1 MLSKSEIL
9 ITKRFLF
16 SKKSEGY
23 VSIFSWFSIIG
34 IALGVAAI
42 IIVMSVMNGFRV
54 NLTERLIGVNSHLN
68 IYSFNEKINLE
79 EVNTLK
85 NNLDS
90 KTYDKLLP
98 SIETQGL
105 VISNK
110 LSKGVI
116 IRGYEDLNS
125 NHYLYNKIIT
135 KKLNSINFN
144 QIVIG
149 DALAKDLN
157 LQIGDKLKLA
167 IPKTDKSLLGDIP
180 RFKTLTVSGI
190 FDFGMYEY
198 DVGLVFISL
207 ELAQRLLL
215 FEDNYFNRVEFYLKN
230 PLLVDKF
237 KSQVDL
243 NIMNKALSLYSLS
256 WIERNTSLMNAL
268 KVEKN
273 VMFLILTLIIVVASM
288 NIISGLV
295 IFVKEKNKDIAILK
309 TLGFNKIGILK
320 VFFLIGLTIGLI
332 GTILG
337 TFFGI
342 IITENLKYIQIFLE
356 TLLETELFSEE
367 VYFLSTLPS
376 DIKYEEVFFVFFIS
390 LIITIL
396 STIFPAI
403 RASNIDPVN
412 ILKNEY
418 CY

>member
-1 MLSKSEIL
+1 MISKSEIL

-42 IIVMSVMNGFRV
+42 IIVMSVMNGFRS
-54 NLTERLIGVNSHLN
+54 NLTERLIGVNAHLN

-79 EVNTLK
+79 EINTLK
-85 NNLDS
+85 INLDP
-90 KTYDKLLP
+90 KEYDKLLS

-105 VISNK
+105 VINNK
-110 LSKGVI
+110 ISRGVM
-116 IRGYEDLNS
+116 IRGYEELNS
-125 NHYLYNKIIT
+125 NHYLYDQIIT

-149 DALAKDLN
+149 DALARDLK
-157 LQIGDKLKLA
+157 LQIGDRLKLA

-215 FEDNYFNRVEFYLKN
+215 FEDNYFNRLEFYLNN
-230 PLLVDKF
+230 PLLVDEF
-237 KSQVDL
+237 KSHVDL
-243 NIMNKALSLYSLS
+243 KIANNSLDLYSLS
-256 WIERNTSLMNAL
+256 WIERNSSLMNAL

-309 TLGFNKIGILK
+309 TLGFSKTGILK

-332 GTILG
+332 GTLLG

-342 IITENLKYIQIFLE
+342 IITENLKYIQIVLE
-356 TLLETELFSEE
+356 NLLETELFSEE

-376 DIKYEEVFFVFFIS
+376 DIKYDEVFFVFFIS

-412 ILKNEY
+412 ILKNE
-418 CY
+418 

>member
-16 SKKSEGY
+16 SKKTEGY

-42 IIVMSVMNGFRV
+42 IIVMSVMNGFRA

-68 IYSFNEKINLE
+68 IYSFNEKIHLE
-79 EVNTLK
+79 DVNTLK
-85 NNLDS
+85 INLDS
-90 KTYDKLLP
+90 KDYDKFLP

-105 VISNK
+105 VINNEISR
-110 LSKGVI
+110 GVI

-135 KKLNSINFN
+135 KKLSSINFN
-144 QIVIG
+144 QIIIG
-149 DALAKDLN
+149 DALAKELKI
-157 LQIGDKLKLA
+157 QIGDKLKLA

-180 RFKTLTVSGI
+180 RFKTLTIIGI

-215 FEDNYFNRVEFYLKN
+215 FEDNYFNRVEFYLDN

-237 KSQVDL
+237 KSQVDS
-243 NIMNKALSLYSLS
+243 NISNKSLSLYSLS
-256 WIERNTSLMNAL
+256 WVERNSSLMNAL

-309 TLGFNKIGILK
+309 TLGFTKIGILK

-332 GTILG
+332 GTVLG

-342 IITENLKYIQIFLE
+342 IITENLKYIQIVLE
-356 TLLETELFSEE
+356 NLLETELFSEE

-376 DIKYEEVFFVFFIS
+376 DINYEEVSFVFFIS

-412 ILKNEY
+412 ILKNE
-418 CY
+418 

>member
-42 IIVMSVMNGFRV
+42 IIVMSVMNGFRA

-90 KTYDKLLP
+90 KAYDKLLP

-105 VISNK
+105 VISNEI
-110 LSKGVI
+110 SKGVI

-125 NHYLYNKIIT
+125 SHYLYNKIIT
-135 KKLNSINFN
+135 KKLSSINFN
-144 QIVIG
+144 QIIIG
-149 DALAKDLN
+149 DALAKELN
-157 LQIGDKLKLA
+157 LQIGGKLKLA
-167 IPKTDKSLLGDIP
+167 IPKTDKSLLGEIP

-215 FEDNYFNRVEFYLKN
+215 FEDNHFNRVEFYLKN

-243 NIMNKALSLYSLS
+243 NIINKGLSLYSLS
-256 WIERNTSLMNAL
+256 WVERNSSLMNAL

-332 GTILG
+332 GTVLG

-342 IITENLKYIQIFLE
+342 IITENLKYIQIVLE

-412 ILKNEY
+412 ILKNE
-418 CY
+418 

>member
-42 IIVMSVMNGFRV
+42 IIVMSVMNGFRA
-54 NLTERLIGVNSHLN
+54 NLTERLVGVNSHLN
-68 IYSFNEKINLE
+68 IYSFNKKINLDDI
-79 EVNTLK
+79 NTLK
-85 NNLDS
+85 INLDS
-90 KTYDKLLP
+90 NDYDKFLP

-105 VISNK
+105 VISNEI
-110 LSKGVI
+110 SKGVI
-116 IRGYEDLNS
+116 IRGYEDLSS

-135 KKLNSINFN
+135 KKLSSINFN
-144 QIVIG
+144 QIIVG
-149 DALAKDLN
+149 DALAKELS

-215 FEDNYFNRVEFYLKN
+215 FEDNYYNRIEFYLDN

-243 NIMNKALSLYSLS
+243 NIKNKSLRFYSLS
-256 WIERNTSLMNAL
+256 WVGRNSSLMNAL

-273 VMFLILTLIIVVASM
+273 VMFLILTLIIIVASM

-320 VFFLIGLTIGLI
+320 VFFLIGLTIGLM
-332 GTILG
+332 GAVLG
-337 TFFGI
+337 TVFGI
-342 IITENLKYIQIFLE
+342 IITENLKYIQIVLE
-356 TLLETELFSEE
+356 NFLETELFSEE

-412 ILKNEY
+412 ILKNE
-418 CY
+418 

>member
-42 IIVMSVMNGFRV
+42 IIVMSVMNGFRA

-90 KTYDKLLP
+90 KAYDKLLP

-105 VISNK
+105 VISNEV
-110 LSKGVI
+110 SKGVI

-125 NHYLYNKIIT
+125 SHYLYNKIIT
-135 KKLNSINFN
+135 KKLSSINFN
-144 QIVIG
+144 QIIIG
-149 DALAKDLN
+149 DALAKELN
-157 LQIGDKLKLA
+157 LQIGGKLKLA
-167 IPKTDKSLLGDIP
+167 IPKTDKSLLGEIP

-215 FEDNYFNRVEFYLKN
+215 FEDNHFNRVEFYLKN
-230 PLLVDKF
+230 PFLVDKF

-243 NIMNKALSLYSLS
+243 NIINKGLSLYSLS
-256 WIERNTSLMNAL
+256 WVERNSSLMNAL

-342 IITENLKYIQIFLE
+342 IITENLKYIQIVLE

-412 ILKNEY
+412 ILKNE
-418 CY
+418 

>member
-16 SKKSEGY
+16 SKKTEGY

-42 IIVMSVMNGFRV
+42 IIVMSVMNGFRT

-79 EVNTLK
+79 DVSTLRI
-85 NNLDS
+85 NLDS
-90 KTYDKLLP
+90 KDYDSFLP

-105 VISNK
+105 VISNEI
-110 LSKGVI
+110 SKGVI

-135 KKLNSINFN
+135 KKLSSINFN

-149 DALAKDLN
+149 DALAKELN
-157 LQIGDKLKLA
+157 LKIGEKLKLA

-215 FEDNYFNRVEFYLKN
+215 FENNYFNRIEFYLDN
-230 PLLVDKF
+230 PLLVDNF
-237 KSQVDL
+237 KSQIDSK
-243 NIMNKALSLYSLS
+243 IKNKILSLYSIS
-256 WIERNTSLMNAL
+256 WVERNSSLMNAL

-273 VMFLILTLIIVVASM
+273 VMFLILSLIIVVASM

-309 TLGFNKIGILK
+309 TLGFPKIGILK
-320 VFFLIGLTIGLI
+320 VFFLIGLAIGLI
-332 GTILG
+332 GTVLG

-342 IITENLKYIQIFLE
+342 IITENLKYIQIVLE
-356 TLLETELFSEE
+356 NLLETELFSEE

-390 LIITIL
+390 LVITIL

-412 ILKNEY
+412 ILKNE
-418 CY
+418 

>member
-42 IIVMSVMNGFRV
+42 IIVMSVMNGFRA

-90 KTYDKLLP
+90 KAYDKLLP

-105 VISNK
+105 VINNEI
-110 LSKGVI
+110 SKGVI
-116 IRGYEDLNS
+116 IRGYENLNS
-125 NHYLYNKIIT
+125 NHYLYNKIVT
-135 KKLNSINFN
+135 KKLSSINFN
-144 QIVIG
+144 QIIIG
-149 DALAKDLN
+149 DALAKDLK

-180 RFKTLTVSGI
+180 RFKTLIVSGI

-215 FEDNYFNRVEFYLKN
+215 FEDNHFNRVEFYLKN

-243 NIMNKALSLYSLS
+243 NIINKGLSLYSLS
-256 WIERNTSLMNAL
+256 WVERNSSLMNAL

-273 VMFLILTLIIVVASM
+273 VMFLILTLIIIVASM

-309 TLGFNKIGILK
+309 TLGFSKIGILK
-320 VFFLIGLTIGLI
+320 VFFLIGLAIGLI
-332 GTILG
+332 GAVLG
-337 TFFGI
+337 AFLGI
-342 IITENLKYIQIFLE
+342 IITENLQYIQIVLE
-356 TLLETELFSEE
+356 NLLETELFSEE

-376 DIKYEEVFFVFFIS
+376 DIKYDEVFFVFFIS

-412 ILKNEY
+412 ILKNE
-418 CY
+418 

>member
-42 IIVMSVMNGFRV
+42 IIVMSVMNGFRA

-90 KTYDKLLP
+90 KAYDNFLP

-105 VISNK
+105 VISNEV
-110 LSKGVI
+110 SKGVI

-125 NHYLYNKIIT
+125 SHYLYNKIIT
-135 KKLNSINFN
+135 KKLSSINFN
-144 QIVIG
+144 QIIIG
-149 DALAKDLN
+149 DALAKELN
-157 LQIGDKLKLA
+157 LKIGSKLKLA
-167 IPKTDKSLLGDIP
+167 IPKTDKSLLGEIP

-215 FEDNYFNRVEFYLKN
+215 FEDNHFNRVEFYLKN
-230 PLLVDKF
+230 PFLVDKF

-243 NIMNKALSLYSLS
+243 NIIDKGLSLYSLS
-256 WIERNTSLMNAL
+256 WIERNSSLMNAL

-342 IITENLKYIQIFLE
+342 IITENLKYIQIVLE

-412 ILKNEY
+412 ILKNE
-418 CY
+418 

>member
-42 IIVMSVMNGFRV
+42 IIVMSVMNGFRA

-90 KTYDKLLP
+90 KAYDKLLP

-105 VISNK
+105 VISNEV
-110 LSKGVI
+110 SKGVI

-125 NHYLYNKIIT
+125 SHYLYNKIIT
-135 KKLNSINFN
+135 KKLSSINFN
-144 QIVIG
+144 QIIIG
-149 DALAKDLN
+149 DAMAKELN
-157 LQIGDKLKLA
+157 LQIGGKLKLA
-167 IPKTDKSLLGDIP
+167 IPKTDKSLLGEIP

-215 FEDNYFNRVEFYLKN
+215 FEDNYFNRVEFYLDN
-230 PLLVDKF
+230 PLLVDTF

-243 NIMNKALSLYSLS
+243 NITNKSLSLYSLS
-256 WIERNTSLMNAL
+256 WVERNSSLMNAL

-342 IITENLKYIQIFLE
+342 IITENLKYIQIVLE

-412 ILKNEY
+412 ILKNE
-418 CY
+418 

>member
-42 IIVMSVMNGFRV
+42 IIVMSVMNGFRA

-90 KTYDKLLP
+90 KAYDKLLP

-105 VISNK
+105 VISNEV
-110 LSKGVI
+110 SKGVI

-125 NHYLYNKIIT
+125 SHYLYNKIIT
-135 KKLNSINFN
+135 KKLSSINFN
-144 QIVIG
+144 QIIIG
-149 DALAKDLN
+149 DAMAKELN
-157 LQIGDKLKLA
+157 LQIGGKLKLA
-167 IPKTDKSLLGDIP
+167 IPKTDKSLLGEIP

-215 FEDNYFNRVEFYLKN
+215 FEDNHFNRVEFYLKN

-243 NIMNKALSLYSLS
+243 NIINKGLSLYSLS
-256 WIERNTSLMNAL
+256 WVERNSSLMNAL

-342 IITENLKYIQIFLE
+342 IITENLKYIQIVLE

-376 DIKYEEVFFVFFIS
+376 DIKYQEVFFVFFIS

-412 ILKNEY
+412 ILKNE
-418 CY
+418 

>member
-16 SKKSEGY
+16 SKKTEGY

-42 IIVMSVMNGFRV
+42 IIVMSVMNGFRA

-68 IYSFNEKINLE
+68 IYSFNEKINLDE
-79 EVNTLK
+79 IKTLK
-85 NNLDS
+85 TNLDS
-90 KTYDKLLP
+90 TDYDKLLP

-105 VISNK
+105 VINNK
-110 LSKGVI
+110 DSRGVI

-125 NHYLYNKIIT
+125 NHYLYDQIIS
-135 KKLNSINFN
+135 KKLTSINFN
-144 QIVIG
+144 QIIIG
-149 DALAKDLN
+149 DALAKDLK

-215 FEDNYFNRVEFYLKN
+215 FEDNYFNRIEFYLDN

-243 NIMNKALSLYSLS
+243 NIKNKSLSFYSLS
-256 WIERNTSLMNAL
+256 WVERNSSLMNAL

-273 VMFLILTLIIVVASM
+273 VMFLILTLIIIVASM

-332 GTILG
+332 GTFLG

-342 IITENLKYIQIFLE
+342 IITENLKYIQIVLE
-356 TLLETELFSEE
+356 NFLETELFSEE

-412 ILKNEY
+412 ILKNE
-418 CY
+418 

>member
-42 IIVMSVMNGFRV
+42 IIVMSVMNGFRA

-90 KTYDKLLP
+90 KAYDKLLP

-105 VISNK
+105 VISNEV
-110 LSKGVI
+110 SKGVI

-125 NHYLYNKIIT
+125 SHYLYNKIIT
-135 KKLNSINFN
+135 KKLSSINFN
-144 QIVIG
+144 QIIIG
-149 DALAKDLN
+149 DAMAKELN
-157 LQIGDKLKLA
+157 LQIGGKLKLA
-167 IPKTDKSLLGDIP
+167 IPKTDKSLLGEIP

-215 FEDNYFNRVEFYLKN
+215 FEDNHFNRVEFYLKN

-243 NIMNKALSLYSLS
+243 NIINKGLSLYSLS
-256 WIERNTSLMNAL
+256 WVERNSSLMNAL

-342 IITENLKYIQIFLE
+342 IITENLKYIQIVLE

-412 ILKNEY
+412 ILKNE
-418 CY
+418 

>member
-34 IALGVAAI
+34 IGLGVAAI
-42 IIVMSVMNGFRV
+42 IIVMSVMNGFRS
-54 NLTERLIGVNSHLN
+54 NLTERLLGVNSHLN
-68 IYSFNEKINLE
+68 LYSFNEKINLE
-79 EVNTLK
+79 EINVLK
-85 NNLDS
+85 TSLDS
-90 KTYDKLLP
+90 GDYEQLLP

-105 VISNK
+105 VINNK
-110 LSKGVI
+110 ISKGVI

-125 NHYLYNKIIT
+125 DHYLYDQIIT

-144 QIVIG
+144 QIIIG
-149 DALAKDLN
+149 DALAKDLK

-180 RFKTLTVSGI
+180 RFKTLIVSGI

-215 FEDNYFNRVEFYLKN
+215 FEDNYFNRIEFYLDN
-230 PLLVDKF
+230 PLSVNKF
-237 KSQVDL
+237 KDQIDL
-243 NIMNKALSLYSLS
+243 NITNKDLSFYSLS
-256 WIERNTSLMNAL
+256 WIERNSSLMNAL

-273 VMFLILTLIIVVASM
+273 VMFLILTLIIIVASM

-309 TLGFNKIGILK
+309 TLGFNKMGILK
-320 VFFLIGLTIGLI
+320 VFFLIGLAIGLI
-332 GTILG
+332 GTVLG

-342 IITENLKYIQIFLE
+342 IITENLKYIQIVLE
-356 TLLETELFSEE
+356 NLLETELFSEE

-412 ILKNEY
+412 ILKNE
-418 CY
+418 

>member
-34 IALGVAAI
+34 ISLGVAAI
-42 IIVMSVMNGFRV
+42 IIVMSVMNGFRS
-54 NLTERLIGVNSHLN
+54 NLTERLLGVNSHLN
-68 IYSFNEKINLE
+68 LYSFNEKINLE
-79 EVNTLK
+79 EINVLK
-85 NNLDS
+85 TNLDAGG
-90 KTYDKLLP
+90 YEQLLP

-105 VISNK
+105 VINNK
-110 LSKGVI
+110 ISRGVI
-116 IRGYEDLNS
+116 IRGYEDLYS
-125 NHYLYNKIIT
+125 DHYLYDQIIT

-144 QIVIG
+144 QIIIG
-149 DALAKDLN
+149 DALAKDLK

-180 RFKTLTVSGI
+180 RFKTLIVSGI

-215 FEDNYFNRVEFYLKN
+215 FEDNYFNRIEFYLDN
-230 PLLVDKF
+230 PLSVNKF
-237 KSQVDL
+237 KDQIDL
-243 NIMNKALSLYSLS
+243 NITNKELSLYSLS
-256 WIERNTSLMNAL
+256 WIERNSSLMNAL

-273 VMFLILTLIIVVASM
+273 VMFLILTLIIIVASM

-309 TLGFNKIGILK
+309 TLGFSKMGILK
-320 VFFLIGLTIGLI
+320 VFFLIGLAIGLI
-332 GTILG
+332 GAVLG

-342 IITENLKYIQIFLE
+342 IITENLKYIQIVLE
-356 TLLETELFSEE
+356 NLLETELFSEE

-412 ILKNEY
+412 ILKNE
-418 CY
+418 

>member
-42 IIVMSVMNGFRV
+42 IIVMSVMNGFRA

-90 KTYDKLLP
+90 KAYDKLLP

-105 VISNK
+105 VISNEV
-110 LSKGVI
+110 SKGVI

-125 NHYLYNKIIT
+125 SHYLYNKIIT
-135 KKLNSINFN
+135 KKLSSINFN
-144 QIVIG
+144 QIIIG
-149 DALAKDLN
+149 DALAKELN
-157 LQIGDKLKLA
+157 LQIGGKLKLA
-167 IPKTDKSLLGDIP
+167 IPKTDKSLLGEIP

-215 FEDNYFNRVEFYLKN
+215 FEDNHFNRVEFYLKN

-243 NIMNKALSLYSLS
+243 NIINKGLSLYSLS
-256 WIERNTSLMNAL
+256 WVERNSSLMNAL

-332 GTILG
+332 GAVLG

-342 IITENLKYIQIFLE
+342 IITENLKYIQIVLE
-356 TLLETELFSEE
+356 SILETELFSEE

-396 STIFPAI
+396 SAIFPAI

-412 ILKNEY
+412 ILKNE
-418 CY
+418 

>member
-42 IIVMSVMNGFRV
+42 IIVMSVMNGFRA

-68 IYSFNEKINLE
+68 IYSFNKKINLE

-105 VISNK
+105 VISNEV
-110 LSKGVI
+110 SKGVI

-125 NHYLYNKIIT
+125 SHYLYNKIIT
-135 KKLNSINFN
+135 KKLSSINFN
-144 QIVIG
+144 QIIIG
-149 DALAKDLN
+149 DALAKELN
-157 LQIGDKLKLA
+157 LQIGGKLKLA
-167 IPKTDKSLLGDIP
+167 IPKTDKSLLGEIP

-256 WIERNTSLMNAL
+256 WVERNSSLMNAL

-342 IITENLKYIQIFLE
+342 IITENLKYIQIVLE

-412 ILKNEY
+412 ILKNE
-418 CY
+418 

>member
-42 IIVMSVMNGFRV
+42 IIVMSVMNGFRA

-90 KTYDKLLP
+90 KAYDKLLP

-105 VISNK
+105 VISNEV
-110 LSKGVI
+110 SKGVI

-125 NHYLYNKIIT
+125 SHYLYNKIIT
-135 KKLNSINFN
+135 KKLSSINFN
-144 QIVIG
+144 QIIIG
-149 DALAKDLN
+149 DAMAKELN
-157 LQIGDKLKLA
+157 LQIGGKLKLA
-167 IPKTDKSLLGDIP
+167 IPKTDKSLLGEIP

-207 ELAQRLLL
+207 ELAQRLLS
-215 FEDNYFNRVEFYLKN
+215 FEDNHFNRVEFYLKN

-243 NIMNKALSLYSLS
+243 NIINKGLSLYSLS
-256 WIERNTSLMNAL
+256 WVERNSSLMNAL

-342 IITENLKYIQIFLE
+342 IITENLKYIQIVLE

-412 ILKNEY
+412 ILKNE
-418 CY
+418 